1 MTGNDE
7 HRRHPRLL
15 HRAKIR
21 VTVPGLSQEFLVD
34 MRDFSESGIF
44 LLWPDPPELEIGSS
58 FELQT
63 TEFENAPIQT
73 AKIVRIKP
81 GEGIAAQFV

>member
-1 MTGNDE
+1 
-7 HRRHPRLL
+7 
-15 HRAKIR
+15 
-21 VTVPGLSQEFLVD
+21 

>member
-1 MTGNDE
+1 MTGIE
-7 HRRHPRLL
+7 KRRHPRFL

-21 VTVPGLSQEFLVD
+21 VIVPSLAREFLVE

-44 LLWPDPPELEIGSS
+44 LLWPDPPELEIGTT

-73 AKIVRIKP
+73 AQIVRIKP